1 MHQKSW
7 KRTPEQDGV
16 VEREHH
22 LPLQFY
28 GECVSTIAYLITV
41 GSLALTQP
49 NYAYKSGRFQP
60 KPIGIGGIISVL

>member
-41 GSLALTQP
+41 GSLAFTPSLSHLGEIFGLNFLLMRP
-49 NYAYKSGRFQP
+49 
-60 KPIGIGGIISVL
+60 